1 MFQEEFPVPEDWA
14 KRAWVDDAR
23 YQEMYDQS
31 IKDPDAFWGDQGK
44 RIDWIT
50 PYTRVNNVSY
60 DASNLHVKW
69 YEDGVLNASVNCLDR
84 HLAKRGD
91 QTAIIWEGDDP
102 ADDATISYKDLHA
115 RVCKLANG
123 MKELGV
129 AKGDRVTI
137 YLPMIPEIAVA
148 MLACAR
154 IGAVH

>member
-50 PYTRVNNVSY
+50 PYTRVKNVSY

-69 YEDGVLNASVNCLDR
+69 YEDGVLNASVNCLAR
-84 HLAKRGD
+84 HLAKRGA
-91 QTAIIWEGDDP
+91 QTG
-102 ADDATISYKDLHA
+102 H
-115 RVCKLANG
+115 R
-123 MKELGV
+123 
-129 AKGDRVTI
+129 
-137 YLPMIPEIAVA
+137 
-148 MLACAR
+148 
-154 IGAVH
+154 